1 MSNQATLN
9 HITDN
14 TSNRYWYM
22 LIALAIACA
31 LLLMPGLSL
40 AQAAGGLEKGTNAA
54 EQFREWLWLII
65 PIACTIAGLILA
77 FMYSA
82 DLIRKD
88 TLWQWGGGVFF
99 GGILVGAIIKLF
111 FS

>member
-1 MSNQATLN
+1 MP
-9 HITDN
+9 IK
-14 TSNRYWYM
+14 SNRHYWF
-22 LIALAIACA
+22 LFIALAVACA
-31 LLLMPGLSL
+31 LLLIPGISL
-40 AQAAGGLEKGTNAA
+40 AQVGGGLEKGTDAA